1 MGIKIFSNLIS
12 FLSDM
17 GGGYSVSPSSSLSSF
32 EPASVS
38 PRSRCSTGG
47 LGQPMQMSTFAPAG
61 PPKKPPRRNLSVSP
75 THAGPGQQFSYS
87 SPSSQSQSQSHGHGY
102 GQSQVRRQ
110 PPSDSPYSHQS
121 HGSVGG
127 MSFDETQLRERQRSD
142 RLYASARQSTR
153 SAIAGGMSLSSSSK
167 FWRGFHIIS
176 G

>member
-1 MGIKIFSNLIS
+1 MG
-12 FLSDM
+12 

-47 LGQPMQMSTFAPAG
+47 TQPLQMSTFAPSG

-87 SPSSQSQSQSHGHGY
+87 SPSSQG
-102 GQSQVRRQ
+102 GQRQ
-110 PPSDSPYSHQS
+110 PGAGQGRRRPPPADSPYSHQS

-127 MSFDETQLRERQRSD
+127 MSFDETQLRERQRGD
-142 RLYASARQSTR
+142 RLYASDRQSTR
-153 SAIAGGMSLSSSSK
+153 SAVTGGGGMNLSSSSE
-167 FWRGFHIIS
+167 
-176 G
+176 

>member
-1 MGIKIFSNLIS
+1 
-12 FLSDM
+12 M

-47 LGQPMQMSTFAPAG
+47 IGQPMQMSTFAPAG

-75 THAGPGQQFSYS
+75 THAGPGGQQFSYS
-87 SPSSQSQSQSHGHGY
+87 SPSSQSQSQSHGHGH
-102 GQSQVRRQ
+102 GQAQGHGQGQQQQIRRQ

-167 FWRGFHIIS
+167 FKRYFLNKNPN
-176 G
+176 